1 MKQRKTTALLELP
14 PRSMHNLWADTPPF
28 TRKEERESTALKK
41 TPLEF
46 KVCNLEETKVPKKI
60 FPLKEIGKTFFSF
73 SLLGLL
79 SCRLGDLGNAAFA
92 H

>member
-1 MKQRKTTALLELP
+1 VGRHTSIYKKR
-14 PRSMHNLWADTPPF
+14 R
-28 TRKEERESTALKK
+28 ERESTALKK